1 MQTKGK
7 KSLHIRCCKALSPK
21 ISQLECKCRPGK
33 SINKFK
39 QFDNLLNGVPNWDCH
54 VVPQGLRGVVPAS
67 QAATA
72 TAALS
77 CFDCQAKASMA
88 MTMTMATT
96 GRAWLD
102 GCCAFGQQLRLSE
115 FKLKC
120 H

>member
-7 KSLHIRCCKALSPK
+7 KSLHIRRCKALSPK

-67 QAATA
+67 QAA
-72 TAALS
+72 AALS
-77 CFDCQAKASMA
+77 CFDCQPKASMA
-88 MTMTMATT
+88 MAAT
-96 GRAWLD
+96 GR
-102 GCCAFGQQLRLSE
+102 LSRV
-115 FKLKC
+115 LC
-120 H
+120 VASNLV